1 MDDPFK
7 GLLADL
13 PLRRVGRQEDHTHT
27 VFAGCRQG
35 EAQIGA
41 NVHEEPVGQLEEQ
54 AGAVAGVWLRAAGAA
69 MAEVE
74 QDGQGLADD
83 LVGLLALDVDYEA
96 YAAGVVLEAGV
107 VKALLGRQSGVVE
120 RIAHDET
127 APSGIVQGIK
137 KSLPAYSDVAPHCAR
152 NVASLP

>member
-1 MDDPFK
+1 
-7 GLLADL
+7 
-13 PLRRVGRQEDHTHT
+13 
-27 VFAGCRQG
+27 
-35 EAQIGA
+35 
-41 NVHEEPVGQLEEQ
+41 VGQLEEQ
-54 AGAVAGVWLRAAGAA
+54 ASAVAGVWLRAARAA
-69 MAEVE
+69 MTEVE

-96 YAAGVVLEAGV
+96 YAAGVVLKTGV
-107 VKALLGRQSGVVE
+107 VKALLGRQSGVIE

-152 NVASLP
+152 DVASLP